1 MVLNLERQIVAALL
15 QYPDLISKL
24 KRAKI
29 EPSDIEDVPAK
40 IVLKAILK
48 ASELGEVTPQT
59 VETII
64 QDDKQLKTQ
73 DKQLYCQVVEDLSGA
88 EVDNTEFTFSY
99 FAERKAESDLRKAMS
114 MAATSLHQREEIAQI
129 KQRLLDSLSKMEIS
143 DLQINRYEDGLS
155 ARERERNDIK
165 KGDGMMK
172 FTDELRHLSDYFPFG
187 LLRETMTCIQGSTN
201 AGKSIFL
208 ANLIWHATKP
218 QNKLNVLYVFS
229 ENRAVEALSRLDA
242 VVLGKPYR
250 ELYNGYLSRD
260 ERSIIVDREKNGC
273 GKIIY
278 CKPEFENFSVSTIE
292 EALEL
297 AAQDNILIDM
307 IAIDSPDHMIP
318 TRRTNQYFQD
328 KPQVWKD
335 LKALMHKHKIA
346 IVGTWP
352 LREEYSGYGKGDK
365 EPPALTANS
374 GAGGQDVA
382 RPMDNII
389 AFSYDEKADDLM
401 AHRNFVVTKCRD
413 GKRDFSKMRYR
424 ILDNLRF
431 IHADDFN
438 EQFKPKDLDEAFAP
452 SAY

>member
-1 MVLNLERQIVAALL
+1 MVLTLDRQICAALI
-15 QYPDLISKL
+15 QYPDLIARL

-29 EPSDIEDVPAK
+29 EPNDIEDGPSRH
-40 IVLKAILK
+40 ILKAILQ
-48 ASELGEVTPQT
+48 ASELGEVTPAT
-59 VETII
+59 VDMLIS
-64 QDDKQLKTQ
+64 DDDSLKAQ
-73 DKQLYCQVVEDLSGA
+73 DKTLYRKVVADISEA
-88 EVDNTEFTFSY
+88 PVDNTEFSFQY
-99 FAERKAESDLRKAMS
+99 FAKCKAEAEFRRAMER
-114 MAATSLHQREEIAQI
+114 AANGLHQREDIALV
-129 KQRLLDSLSKMEIS
+129 KNKLLEALSKTDTSTLEVGRYEQSLSV
-143 DLQINRYEDGLS
+143 
-155 ARERERNDIK
+155 RERERNEIK

-172 FTDELRHLSDYFPFG
+172 FTEELRHLSVYFPFG

-218 QNKLNVLYVFS
+218 DNKLNVLYVFS

-242 VVLGKPYR
+242 VVLGKPYKDLYESFLTR
-250 ELYNGYLSRD
+250 E
-260 ERSIIVDREKNGC
+260 ERSLIVDRDKNGY
-273 GKIIY
+273 GKIFY
-278 CKPEFENFSVSTIE
+278 CKPEFENFSISTIE
-292 EALEL
+292 EAIEL
-297 AAQDNILIDM
+297 AAEQGSVIDI

-335 LKALMHKHKIA
+335 LKALMHRLKIA

-389 AFSYDEKADDLM
+389 GFSYDERADDLM

-413 GKRDFSKMRYR
+413 GKKDFAKLRYR

-438 EQFKPKDLDEAFAP
+438 EQFKPDIEAAFTDA
-452 SAY
+452 AY